1 VEKGE
6 QFSRLELS
14 ASYCWLSPAT
24 VYDRCVFPRDC
35 LGFIMEVRALSCR
48 FLYSGNPVASNIC
61 QRSAAERIITGDDA
75 PAVSSEYVDS

>member
-1 VEKGE
+1 
-6 QFSRLELS
+6 
-14 ASYCWLSPAT
+14 
-24 VYDRCVFPRDC
+24 
-35 LGFIMEVRALSCR
+35 MEVRALSCR